1 MFEEM
6 KKRNEKES
14 DFTRNKQKTQVSL
27 DTAMGELGIDNG

>member
-1 MFEEM
+1 MLEDA

-27 DTAMGELGIDNG
+27 DVAMGELGLDN